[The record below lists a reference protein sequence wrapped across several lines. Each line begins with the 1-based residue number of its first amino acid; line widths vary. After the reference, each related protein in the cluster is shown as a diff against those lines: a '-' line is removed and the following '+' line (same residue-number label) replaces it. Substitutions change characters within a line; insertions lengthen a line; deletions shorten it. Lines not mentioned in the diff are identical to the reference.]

1 MTSQLLLTGNW
12 VMTGKVRILDTTL
25 RDGDQTAGFAFTPEQ
40 KVHLAKLLDACGVD
54 CIEAGFPCSSPADY
68 SSCLQIAA
76 SGLSADIAVMTR
88 SISQEIIKSA
98 GVFLEAHNTSRAV
111 LHLTVP
117 VSRIQIEA
125 KFHKTDDEILHLIKE
140 SVGLASSLV
149 SNVEA
154 GFEDATRADRSFLAA
169 CCRAAV
175 SSGASVINIADTT
188 GCLLPD
194 ECAALTGFLMRE
206 IPAFADGSVR
216 LSIHCHN
223 DLGLALACTLAA
235 VKAGASQAEVTAAGL
250 GERCGNTPLEE
261 LAHVLSSRSSK
272 YGVTHN
278 LRPEHFAEL
287 FRTLFSYCGTSF
299 SPLKPVTGWNSDS
312 HASGLHQQG
321 MYVNPRLYIENPA
334 EPYGI
339 VHRRFVL
346 SRHSGK
352 AGLLAAVND
361 LWNGSIS
368 LTAEQAD
375 SLLALIKMS
384 PEHETGIT
392 SLCSMMYQLKI
403 TSTEPFIPQS
413 ITVSYKKNRFIV
425 HASVQEMVLNGGGAS
440 LEQAV
445 LDAVNK
451 LSANPLCIK
460 TVSVS
465 RYVSDVD
472 AEPEARVY
480 AEITDVKTCRLYAV
494 TACRKTE
501 ADALFRCLFDVVNGI
516 LTGTPL

>member
-1 MTSQLLLTGNW
+1 MK
-12 VMTGKVRILDTTL
+12 GKLRILDTTL

-40 KVHLAKLLDACGVD
+40 KVHLARLLDACGAD

-68 SSCLQIAA
+68 SSCLQIAGA
-76 SGLSADIAVMTR
+76 GLSADIAVMTR
-88 SISQEIIKSA
+88 SIGPEIIKSA
-98 GVFLEAHNTSRAV
+98 GVFLEAHNTSKAV

-125 KFHKTDDEILHLIKE
+125 KFHKTDDEILNLIKE
-140 SVGLASSLV
+140 SVCLAASLV

-154 GFEDATRADRSFLAA
+154 GFEDATRADRTFLAA

-188 GCLLPD
+188 GCLLPE
-194 ECAALTGFLMRE
+194 ECGDLTDFLMRE
-206 IPAFADGSVR
+206 IPAFADGSVL

-261 LAHVLSSRSSK
+261 LVHVLSSRRSE

-287 FRTLFSYCGTSF
+287 FRTLFAYCGTSF

-312 HASGLHQQG
+312 HAAGLHQQG
-321 MYVNPRLYIENPA
+321 MSVNPRSYIENPA

-361 LWNGSIS
+361 LWDGSIS

-384 PEHETGIT
+384 PENETGIT
-392 SLCSMMYQLKI
+392 SLCSMMYRLKI
-403 TSTEPFIPQS
+403 TNTEPFIPQS
-413 ITVSYKKNRFIV
+413 ITVSYKNNRFSV
-425 HASVQEMVLNGGGAS
+425 QASVQGMILNGGGTA

-460 TVSVS
+460 AVSVS
-465 RYVSDVD
+465 RYVSDVY
-472 AEPEARVY
+472 AEPETRVY
-480 AEITDVKTCRLYAV
+480 AEITAEKECRLYAV
-494 TACRKTE
+494 SAFKKTE
-501 ADALFRCLFDVVNGI
+501 ADALFCCLLDAVNSI
-516 LTGTPL
+516 LVSFPR